1 MTCRHCGQP
10 VDAQAD
16 RCPGC
21 GRRLALAVLQVFRG
35 EQPGEVYALGT
46 AALRIGRSL
55 DNDIC
60 LGDASVSRFHARIEP
75 DGDGGGYAIEDQGST
90 RGLFVNGQRAQR
102 VALHPG
108 DVVTLGDVTLRF
120 SPPDEP
126 GGGTEAA
133 TSASVLLSV
142 LEAINAT
149 HVLSEVMDRVLD
161 AVIQLTGAERGF
173 LFLTDDPAEVPAG
186 AETLDEGVVGLRQ
199 RAARVRG
206 GAPRSE
212 STGLGIS
219 TSVLRLVM
227 ERGQTVATG
236 NAAAEPSFA
245 PFQSVANLSLR
256 TIVCLPLRPPRAD
269 HETQPRPPIGALY
282 VDNSVLSA
290 PFRPDALR
298 AAEALAVHAGLAIE
312 NARLFEREQRTIAE
326 LEKARDRAQEASR
339 AKSAFLAN
347 MSHELHT
354 PLNAILNYAE
364 MLVER
369 AEDEGADGFLPDA
382 RRIVGSG
389 RHLLRLID
397 DVLDLARLEEG
408 RMKLAA
414 RPFEPEKLLREVVD
428 GHRALAEENENSLEL
443 QLHGD
448 LGEMES
454 DPRRLRQI
462 LASLVTN
469 ALKFT
474 QKGAVRV
481 EASAEVVAGAPGVRF
496 TISDTGAGIAPEM
509 AARLFEAFSQS
520 DDSDT
525 RKHGGLGLGLAIA
538 SRLAI
543 ALGGRIEVE
552 TQPGR
557 GSVFSLRLP
566 SVLPGAAD

>member
-1 MTCRHCGQP
+1 LTCRHCGQP

-35 EQPGEVYALGT
+35 DQPGEVYPLGT
-46 AALRIGRSL
+46 APLRIGRSL

-60 LGDASVSRFHARIEP
+60 LADASVSRFHARIEP
-75 DGDGGGYAIEDQGST
+75 EAGSYAIEDQSST

-126 GGGTEAA
+126 GGGTGTA

-149 HVLSEVMDRVLD
+149 HVLSEVMERVLD

-269 HETQPRPPIGALY
+269 HEAQRPPIGALY

-389 RHLLRLID
+389 KHLLRLID

-428 GHRALAEENENSLEL
+428 GHRALADENENALEL

-454 DPRRLRQI
+454 DPRRLRQV

-481 EASAEVVAGAPGVRF
+481 EASAEDWAGAPGVRF

-538 SRLAI
+538 SRLAV

-557 GSVFSLRLP
+557 GSTFTLRLP
-566 SVLPGAAD
+566 SILRSSAD

>member
-1 MTCRHCGQP
+1 M
-10 VDAQAD
+10 
-16 RCPGC
+16 
-21 GRRLALAVLQVFRG
+21 LQVFHG
-35 EQPGEVYALGT
+35 DVAAEVYPLG
-46 AALRIGRSL
+46 AAELKIGRSL

-60 LGDASVSRFHARIEP
+60 LADASVSRFHARVMPE
-75 DGDGGGYAIEDQGST
+75 GTGYAIEDQSST

-102 VALHPG
+102 VTLQPG
-108 DVVTLGDVTLRF
+108 DVITLGDVTLRF
-120 SPPDEP
+120 SPPEEP
-126 GGGTEAA
+126 GTGTEA
-133 TSASVLLSV
+133 SAAGDVLLSV

-149 HVLSEVMDRVLD
+149 HVLGEVMDRVVD
-161 AVIQLTGAERGF
+161 AVMRLTGAERGF

-186 AETLDEGVVGLRQ
+186 AETLDEGVVGLRE
-199 RAARVRG
+199 RASRVRG
-206 GAPRSE
+206 APRASQG
-212 STGLGIS
+212 GLGIS
-219 TSVLRLVM
+219 TSVLKLVM
-227 ERGQTVATG
+227 DRGQTVATG
-236 NAAAEPSFA
+236 NAAAEPTFA
-245 PFQSVANLSLR
+245 PFESVANLHLR
-256 TIVCLPLRPPRAD
+256 TIVCLPLRPARAD
-269 HETQPRPPIGALY
+269 HESDPRPPIGALY
-282 VDNSVLSA
+282 VDNSALSA
-290 PFRPDALR
+290 PFRPEALR
-298 AAEALAVHAGLAIE
+298 AAEALAIHAALAIE

-326 LEKARDRAQEASR
+326 LEHARDQAQEASR

-369 AEDEGADGFLPDA
+369 AEDEAADAFLPDA
-382 RRIVGSG
+382 RRIVSSG
-389 RHLLRLID
+389 KHLLRLID

-414 RPFEPEKLLREVVD
+414 RPFEPEKLLREVVE
-428 GHRALAEENENSLEL
+428 GHRALADENQNTLEL
-443 QLHGD
+443 QLQGD

-481 EASAEVVAGAPGVRF
+481 EAAAEPLGGAPGLRV
-496 TISDTGAGIAPEM
+496 TVSDTGTGIAPEL

-520 DDSDT
+520 DESDT

-538 SRLAI
+538 SRLAVN
-543 ALGGRIEVE
+543 LGGRIEVE

-557 GSVFSLRLP
+557 GSLFTLRVP
-566 SVLPGAAD
+566 ATLPGAGL